1 MNWKLAGMAL
11 AAVLAATGLPP
22 AAAHHSL
29 AMFDSQHPIELA
41 GVVREF
47 KFTAP
52 HAFILLEVKQ
62 QDGASE
68 RWVLESASPSAL
80 VRDGW
85 SARSLRPGDEIKL
98 TVLPLRSGAPGGSWS
113 PDKVTFRD
121 GRPVAA
127 GGP

>member
-1 MNWKLAGMAL
+1 MNWKVVGIAF
-11 AAVLAATGLPP
+11 AAAFAAIGP
-22 AAAHHSL
+22 AAAHHSM

-47 KFTAP
+47 KFSAP

-68 RWVLESASPSAL
+68 RWILESASPSAL

-85 SARSLRPGDEIKL
+85 SARTLKPGDEIKL

-113 PDKVTFRD
+113 PDKVSFRD
-121 GRPVAA
+121 GRPI
-127 GGP
+127 GGGL